1 MRRFQCLLLLTAF
14 LSLWMTNTQAQVRL
28 GVKGGYNY
36 TDWSFGK
43 LKMNKEDKNGFFIG
57 PTLKVSLPTKSSI
70 GFSVNVS
77 GLYDQ
82 RKVEVGTENPVKIT
96 SKMVAVPVNLQI
108 DLLRGSS
115 IELFAYAGP
124 EFDFSLKND
133 DKILEAAKTW
143 KFKESG
149 FSLNAGAGVL
159 LLRFLQLSVNYNL
172 VCRSTNEVTM
182 ETVADDVKAF
192 KTKANTGHVAL
203 TVYF

>member
-1 MRRFQCLLLLTAF
+1 MKRNALLLILTALLNF
-14 LSLWMTNTQAQVRL
+14 YAAEAGAQIRL

-36 TDWSFGK
+36 TNWKFGK
-43 LKMNKEDKNGFFIG
+43 FDIKKEDKNGFFIG
-57 PTLKVSLPTKSSI
+57 PTLKVALPTKSSI
-70 GFSVNVS
+70 GVSLNVS

-82 RKVEVGTENPVKIT
+82 RKVRVGDDNPVDVT
-96 SKMVAVPVNLQI
+96 AKMVAVPVNFQI

-115 IELFAYAGP
+115 LELFAYAGP

-133 DKILEAAKTW
+133 DKIIEAAKTW

-149 FSLNAGAGVL
+149 FSLNAGAGIL

-172 VCRSTNEVTM
+172 VCRSTNEITM
-182 ETVADDVKAF
+182 ENVTDDVKSF